1 MPVWKTGSME
11 DRKFFFIKHISLTV
25 GRNPLFTRVSV
36 KLNFILPV
44 FHTSILPYLYGG
56 ECISV
61 YLRGR
66 FLKECLIIEWNVG
79 VNKLLNEKFSRVG
92 FRLYICRPNKNKQFL
107 KTFWH
112 QKILGLNLRNNWSN
126 R

>member
-1 MPVWKTGSME
+1 ME
-11 DRKFFFIKHISLTV
+11 DWKYGRMKVFFIKHISLTV
-25 GRNPLFTRVSV
+25 GCNPLFTSV
-36 KLNFILPV
+36 PVYFTSRLPF
-44 FHTSILPYLYGG
+44 FHTSILSKLFGG
-56 ECISV
+56 ECVSA

-66 FLKECLIIEWNVG
+66 FLKECLIKEWKVG

-107 KTFWH
+107 KTFWY
-112 QKILGLNLRNNWSN
+112 QKNLGLNLRNNWSN